1 MLIEIIVCAYNKQQ
15 GTLDASNQLYKIAR
29 KTLYMESENKFV
41 HENVSNIMNR
51 AHLITSNHPRAHLIT
66 SNHPREHLGRVTLE
80 HTLLHLVTHNY
91 IYDSERSIP
100 YYIS

>member
-51 AHLITSNHPRAHLIT
+51 AHLITSNHPR
-66 SNHPREHLGRVTLE
+66 EHLGRVTLE